1 MKNLKW
7 LQVVIPISVGAASCG
22 VDATRNED
30 RKSAESSEKFS
41 SEENEIISL
50 AATNKPSVTVS
61 PTFSPNGKTTQ
72 SPVCSCS
79 SFGA

>member
-1 MKNLKW
+1 MKNFKW

-22 VDATRNED
+22 VDATQNED
-30 RKSAESSEKFS
+30 RKTAASSEKFS

-61 PTFSPNGKTTQ
+61 PCVLNSG
-72 SPVCSCS
+72 S
-79 SFGA
+79 SSLCTS